1 MLKNLRVV
9 VIVDSTSGAK
19 CRTVKRMNICP
30 TELHTPYTRQYYDST
45 SEARRYQQ
53 ADAVFE
59 EETQPGKKLLAEQ
72 RGHQR
77 DHHAVDV
84 EHDLQAEAGGF
95 EARNDDVLLHAADA
109 VHAKRK
115 YKEEQTEVAVRG
127 RAHLLFVAQ
136 KLEH

>member
-53 ADAVFE
+53 A
-59 EETQPGKKLLAEQ
+59 
-72 RGHQR
+72 HQR

-109 VHAKRK
+109 VHAERK